1 MNLDLWSDKGFLE
14 VQNREVC
21 GGKSRWGRVVND
33 RNQSRYSNINISYKT
48 KSLIY
53 KSMGIAL
60 VGENG
65 GAMGATSGINKMRGE
80 TQSRQYT

>member
-1 MNLDLWSDKGFLE
+1 MKLDLWSDKGFFQKSGTE
-14 VQNREVC
+14 
-21 GGKSRWGRVVND
+21 GFAGKSRWGRVVND

-65 GAMGATSGINKMRGE
+65 GAMGATSGINKMRVE